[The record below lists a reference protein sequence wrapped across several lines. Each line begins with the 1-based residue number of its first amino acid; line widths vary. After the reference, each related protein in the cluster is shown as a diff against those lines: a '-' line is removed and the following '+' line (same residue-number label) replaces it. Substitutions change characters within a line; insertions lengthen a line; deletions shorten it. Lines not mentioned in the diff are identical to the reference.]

1 MPACYRNLVLLF
13 SNATEIQGSYETKS
27 LGPADFVVCHMYWR
41 VDIEIY
47 KAAVFVV

>member
-1 MPACYRNLVLLF
+1 MPACYGNLVLP
-13 SNATEIQGSYETKS
+13 SSCAIEMQGSYERKS

>member
-1 MPACYRNLVLLF
+1 VAPSSCAG
-13 SNATEIQGSYETKS
+13 EIQGSYERKL

-41 VDIEIY
+41 IDTEVY